1 MKTRTEADVKK
12 DLEQCVRTIK
22 SLLVELDPAERLR
35 FVNETFL
42 RLMPDRKQ
50 PSSAAEKVNAGRKS
64 AKGDLSEAQMK
75 LIKTL
80 SDKTDEL
87 FDFDGGD
94 HRA

>member
-1 MKTRTEADVKK
+1 MKTRTESDVKH
-12 DLEQCVRTIK
+12 DLEQAVRTIK
-22 SLLVELDPAERLR
+22 SLLSELDPAERLR

-50 PSSAAEKVNAGRKS
+50 VSSAAEKIKSGRKTP
-64 AKGDLSEAQMK
+64 KGDLTDAQMK

-80 SDKTDEL
+80 SDKTDDL
-87 FDFDGGD
+87 FDIDGGD

>member
-1 MKTRTEADVKK
+1 MKTRTEADIKNE
-12 DLEQCVRTIK
+12 LEQCVRTIK
-22 SLLVELDPAERLR
+22 SLLAELDPAERLR

-50 PSSAAEKVNAGRKS
+50 PVSAAEKVNSGRKTPN
-64 AKGDLSEAQMK
+64 GDLSDAQMK
-75 LIKTL
+75 LIKSI

-87 FDFDGGD
+87 FDIDGGD